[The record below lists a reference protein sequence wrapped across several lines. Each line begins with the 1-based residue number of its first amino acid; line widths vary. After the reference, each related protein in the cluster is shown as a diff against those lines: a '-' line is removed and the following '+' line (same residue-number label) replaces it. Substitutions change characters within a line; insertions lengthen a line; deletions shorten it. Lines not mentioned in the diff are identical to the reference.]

1 MITLKLPLFTTSV
14 LLLGGCIGLFCI
26 YGSVTTSARATSSP
40 PEKGDP
46 NTLAGQTQELQ
57 KQVADLQ
64 KLVAELQKTRIVASG
79 TTMFK
84 LAGDQD
90 NATNVRVMLNEDIA
104 KRIGEDYIV
113 LLTQRFPAGGYPFFV
128 PLWKRASDGFDI
140 TLVDVTLGPNETA
153 SYTTNKNKSYL
164 VDWIVVKK

>member
-1 MITLKLPLFTTSV
+1 MEARLIKLERKNR
-14 LLLGGCIGLFCI
+14 LLYLGLALALLPWVFG
-26 YGSVTTSARATSSP
+26 AMN
-40 PEKGDP
+40 

-57 KQVADLQ
+57 KQVM
-64 KLVAELQKTRIVASG
+64 ELQKTRIVASG
-79 TTMFK
+79 TTTFK

-90 NATNVRVMLNEDIA
+90 NATNVRVMLNEEIA

-140 TLVDVTLGPNETA
+140 TIVDVALGPNETA
-153 SYTTNKNKSYL
+153 SYANKNKSYL

>member
-1 MITLKLPLFTTSV
+1 MIALKLPSFPTSV
-14 LLLGGCIGLFCI
+14 LLLGSFIGLFCI

-40 PEKGDP
+40 SQKGDP
-46 NTLAGQTQELQ
+46 NTLAGQFQELQ

-64 KLVAELQKTRIVASG
+64 KLVTELQKTRIVASG
-79 TTMFK
+79 TTTFK

-90 NATNVRVMLNEDIA
+90 NATNIRVMLNEEIA

-140 TLVDVTLGPNETA
+140 TLVDVALGPNETA
-153 SYTTNKNKSYL
+153 SYANKNKSYL